1 MCEVK
6 ILIIGICRSVDKQT
20 LGPEHNTLAQERL
33 SLLNTRDLARITRT
47 STSTWEKM
55 RVDRLGP
62 NYIKVRNLVWYR
74 RADVAEWLSAHEVQT
89 LQFPKIESKKQQSG
103 QA

>member
-1 MCEVK
+1 MTDLK
-6 ILIIGICRSVDKQT
+6 LNGSNRSM
-20 LGPEHNTLAQERL
+20 GRRAFEPEHDTLIQERL
-33 SLLNTRDLARITRT
+33 SLLNTGDLARITRT
-47 STSTWEKM
+47 SKSTWEKM

-62 NYIKVRNLVWYR
+62 SYIKVRNLVWYR

-103 QA
+103 RT